1 MRKLTAR
8 QQRFC
13 EEYKKDRDA
22 TRAALR
28 AGYSEKQA
36 ARMGAENLGKAHIQ
50 ERIRTGAEKGERG
63 PVVDREETLEYMS
76 AVLRGEVEGIK
87 PSDQM
92 KAAELFGKCYGLFTE
107 KAKTEERADSVED
120 FLRQL
125 EGERSF

>member
-13 EEYKKDRDA
+13 EEFKKDRDA

-36 ARMGAENLGKAHIQ
+36 ARMGAENLRKAHIRALIQ
-50 ERIRTGAEKGERG
+50 AEPEKGERG
-63 PVVDREETLEYMS
+63 PVVDGEETLEYMS
-76 AVLRGEVEGIK
+76 AVLRGQVEGIK

-92 KAAELFGKCYGLFTE
+92 KAAELFGKRYGLFTE
-107 KAKTEERADSVED
+107 KAKAEEKTESVED
-120 FLRQL
+120 YLRQL

>member
-28 AGYSEKQA
+28 AGYAEKQA
-36 ARMGAENLGKAHIQ
+36 ARMGTENLRKAHIR
-50 ERIRTGAEKGERG
+50 ERLRAGGEKEERG

-76 AVLRGEVEGIK
+76 AVLRGQVEGIK

-92 KAAELFGKCYGLFTE
+92 KAAELFGKRYGLFTE
-107 KAKTEERADSVED
+107 RAKSEEKTESVED

-125 EGERSF
+125 EEERSF